1 MLGQSGAVAMTKH
14 AHFRLLA
21 IQPCLRLRRHPPSF
35 IQHMTKGNPQSPPDQ
50 EASAGKP
57 ARFVVIHIAGD
68 RRDRRKS
75 AQASNHLFVADI
87 TGVQNFLDPAKMRLD
102 RRIVEAM
109 GIGDHSDPKRA
120 ALGQRL
126 AAPADA

>member
-1 MLGQSGAVAMTKH
+1 MLGQRGAVAMAEH

-21 IQPCLRLRRHPPSF
+21 IQPGLCLRRHLPSF
-35 IQHMTKGNPQSPPDQ
+35 VQHMTEGNPQSTPEQ

-57 ARFVVIHIAGD
+57 ARFVVVHIAGD

-87 TGVQNFLDPAKMRLD
+87 AGMQDFLDPAKMRLD
-102 RRIVEAM
+102 RGIVEPM
-109 GIGDHSDPKRA
+109 GIGDHSDPKCT